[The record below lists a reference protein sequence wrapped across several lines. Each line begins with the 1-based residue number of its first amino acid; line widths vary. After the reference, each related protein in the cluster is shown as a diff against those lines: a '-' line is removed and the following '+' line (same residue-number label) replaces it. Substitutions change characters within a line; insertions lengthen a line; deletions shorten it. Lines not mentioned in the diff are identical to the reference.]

1 MVNLDGEV
9 IGINAMKVTPGISF
23 AIPIDYAKNF
33 LNKAEGRRKGKTI
46 PMGQYDESGKK
57 RYLGITMLTLTAE
70 ILSDLQHYTGN
81 ISPNVRHGVL
91 IWRVIFGSP
100 AHIGGLKTGDIIT
113 HANGEPV
120 TSAKTIYQVLEKP
133 GPVNLTVVRNGVVI
147 NLKIDPEDMS

>member
-1 MVNLDGEV
+1 MNLDGEV

-33 LNKAEGRRKGKTI
+33 LKKSDDRRKGKPT
-46 PMGQYDESGKK
+46 PTGVYDEPGKK

-113 HANGEPV
+113 HANGEAV
-120 TSAKTIYQVLEKP
+120 TSAKSIYKVLEKP
-133 GPVNLTVVRNGVVI
+133 GPVNLTVVRSGVVV
-147 NLKIDPEDMS
+147 NLKIDPEDSS